1 MFDNFHVHA
10 LFSWFQTK
18 MSVTAPGH
26 HTQND
31 ANFANMFGSMS
42 YANSQHTPQVMIDD
56 RVVIKQKNKAL
67 KELDS
72 RVKLA
77 TAQHNQMYKLQREHI
92 VCEHQRQMQLAVA
105 GIEDE
110 KAAAL
115 LALEQAYS
123 QNIRAIDHSAQSQKI
138 SIEQQANILEIH
150 SIQHQM
156 AVQHADRERQ
166 WNSNYSVAPTTQYF
180 SNIANSMAFSPAAN

>member
-1 MFDNFHVHA
+1 
-10 LFSWFQTK
+10 
-18 MSVTAPGH
+18 MSVSGA
-26 HTQND
+26 QND
-31 ANFANMFGSMS
+31 SNYANVFGS
-42 YANSQHTPQVMIDD
+42 YNQQQQSQHSLPQVMIDD
-56 RVVIKQKNKAL
+56 RVVMKQKNKAL
-67 KELDS
+67 RELDS

-77 TAQHNQMYKLQREHI
+77 NAQHNQMYKLQREHI
-92 VCEHQRQMQLAVA
+92 VHEHARQMQLAIA

-156 AVQHADRERQ
+156 ALQHAERERQ
-166 WNSNYSVAPTTQYF
+166 WNTNYSVAPTTQYF
-180 SNIANSMAFSPAAN
+180 SNVAAFSPTA

>member
-1 MFDNFHVHA
+1 
-10 LFSWFQTK
+10 
-18 MSVTAPGH
+18 MSLSAPTDQ
-26 HTQND
+26 TQND
-31 ANFANMFGSMS
+31 ANYSNVFGSQL
-42 YANSQHTPQVMIDD
+42 YKNSQFQQQVMIDD
-56 RVVIKQKNKAL
+56 RVVAKQKTKAL

-72 RVKLA
+72 RVRLA

-110 KAAAL
+110 KAATL
-115 LALEQAYS
+115 LALEQAYA

-150 SIQHQM
+150 SMQHQM

-180 SNIANSMAFSPAAN
+180 ANVGNSLTFSPSAH